1 MSSGTSPTPT
11 RHVSAQISM
20 QVTATADLVFSVA
33 ASATNAITS
42 ETLTITVGGVD
53 QEIQEIA
60 GPVGTRLHRV
70 ARAQVGALQF
80 SYDAHVAPAPELAPV
95 DDYEVLEAR
104 RPSRYCDSDRL
115 AQVAATHFAA
125 FSDADLV
132 REATQWILDKISYAP
147 GSTGPVDGALEV
159 YLSRQ
164 GVCRDSSQLLIT
176 FLRAR
181 GLPARMVSCY
191 APGLVPM
198 DFHALVEV
206 FLDGQW
212 FVVDGTGLA
221 SRPALVRIATGRDAA
236 DTAFLN
242 VNAGRANLGQM
253 IVNATIEGNLPDDDG
268 VRQFVQIR

>member
-1 MSSGTSPTPT
+1 MDSTPS
-11 RHVSAQISM
+11 RHVSAQISL
-20 QVTATADLVFSVA
+20 QVVQTADLVFSVA
-33 ASATNAITS
+33 AASTNDITA
-42 ETLTITVGGVD
+42 ETLTITVDGVD
-53 QEIQEIA
+53 QQIQEIV

-70 ARAQVGALQF
+70 AAARVGALDF
-80 SYDAHVAPAPELAPV
+80 SYDAHVAQAPEAAPV
-95 DDYEVLEAR
+95 DDYELLEAR

-115 AQVAATHFAA
+115 AQVAATHFGSVTDAA
-125 FSDADLV
+125 LV

-147 GSTGPVDGALEV
+147 GSTGPVDGSLEV

-164 GVCRDSSQLLIT
+164 GVCRDSAQLLIT

-181 GLPARMVSCY
+181 GLPARLVSCY

-221 SRPALVRIATGRDAA
+221 PRPALVRIATGRDAA

-242 VNAGRANLGQM
+242 VNAGRTILGRM
-253 IVNATIEGNLPDDDG
+253 VVNATVEGDLPADDG
-268 VRQFVQIR
+268 RHLVQIR